1 MAKNALAL
9 VRNGSKPKVEPSAP
23 HQFRECPISE
33 EWLFQGTDEVGRE
46 GWFLRLTISGLYPRR
61 VGPFSSQEEALELL
75 EDFLYEVTL
84 GPLLDEVENK
94 MRNPQVCVAEGIP
107 RLTATVEGTRATR

>member
-61 VGPFSSQEEALELL
+61 VGRSLARRRPWNSWRTSSTKSL
-75 EDFLYEVTL
+75 
-84 GPLLDEVENK
+84 
-94 MRNPQVCVAEGIP
+94 
-107 RLTATVEGTRATR
+107 